1 MTPRILRAYSSE
13 HQKMEEEKIKLI
25 DYTAWRNGLYVMRAV
40 AVCVN
45 DKNKYPERP
54 LEIEMEGSKQISDGE
69 IGAIKFGAWAE
80 SFNKGLKQKGGVGN
94 G

>member
-13 HQKMEEEKIKLI
+13 YQKVEEEKIKLI
-25 DYTAWRNGLYVMRAV
+25 DYTAWRNGLYVMKAV

-54 LEIEMEGSKQISDGE
+54 IGMEGDDQISDGE
-69 IGAIKFGAWAE
+69 IDAIKFGAWAE
-80 SFNKGLKQKGGVGN
+80 SFNKGLNQKGGAEN

>member
-13 HQKMEEEKIKLI
+13 HQKIEEEKIKLI
-25 DYTAWRNGLYVMRAV
+25 DYTAWRNGLYVMKAV

-54 LEIEMEGSKQISDGE
+54 YGLKNDEQIPDGE
-69 IGAIKFGAWAE
+69 IGAIKFGAWANA
-80 SFNKGLKQKGGVGN
+80 FNKGLEQKKGGAIN